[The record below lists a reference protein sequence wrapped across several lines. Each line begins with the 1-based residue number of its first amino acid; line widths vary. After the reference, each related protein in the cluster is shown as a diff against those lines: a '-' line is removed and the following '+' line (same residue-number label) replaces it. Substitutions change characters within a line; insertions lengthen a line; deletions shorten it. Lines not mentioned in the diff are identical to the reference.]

1 MAVNIYI
8 GNSNPYLSNKNPN
21 IKLDKLITNE
31 EMSCIIKM
39 NNSDTFFFFPKSL
52 WQINI
57 NKSKTIRFYYKL
69 FIVLT

>member
-52 WQINI
+52 
-57 NKSKTIRFYYKL
+57 
-69 FIVLT
+69 